1 MSDNSNNSINDNNN
15 NNDDF
20 SPKSS
25 NYKFL
30 SKNYNEIKTENIKNF
45 LIKTNPEKP
54 INEQKETEIQNMIK
68 IMQLKQKYIKIKLKK
83 IMDIIYGKNRKK

>member
-15 NNDDF
+15 NDDF
-20 SPKSS
+20 SAKSS

-45 LIKTNPEKP
+45 LKKTNTEKP
-54 INEQKETEIQNMIK
+54 TNEQKEKKYK
-68 IMQLKQKYIKIKLKK
+68 I
-83 IMDIIYGKNRKK
+83 